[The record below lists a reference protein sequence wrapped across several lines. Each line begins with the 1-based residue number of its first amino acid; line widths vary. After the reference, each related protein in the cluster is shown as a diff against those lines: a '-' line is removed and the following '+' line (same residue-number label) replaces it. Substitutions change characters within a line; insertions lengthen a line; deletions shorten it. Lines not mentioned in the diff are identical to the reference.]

1 MDGWMD
7 GWIGITNGK
16 NAFFGLMDVVR
27 RFVVVF
33 GDCHTLFYFQTFV
46 CLFGIYYL
54 DYSAVRDCNA
64 MTRDEQIFVW
74 IFAPKSQRSKPDII
88 RPSCVSCHELSYWY

>member
-1 MDGWMD
+1 
-7 GWIGITNGK
+7 
-16 NAFFGLMDVVR
+16 MDVVR
-27 RFVVVF
+27 RFVVVVF

-74 IFAPKSQRSKPDII
+74 IFAPKDPNQIPVLYV
-88 RPSCVSCHELSYWY
+88 RPVSAVLNCLIGTKL

>member
-1 MDGWMD
+1 
-7 GWIGITNGK
+7 
-16 NAFFGLMDVVR
+16 MDVVR

-54 DYSAVRDCNA
+54 DESAVRDCNA

-74 IFAPKSQRSKPDII
+74 IFAPKDPNQILYV
-88 RPSCVSCHELSYWY
+88 RPVSAVMNCLIGTKLELPSYR

>member
-1 MDGWMD
+1 
-7 GWIGITNGK
+7 
-16 NAFFGLMDVVR
+16 MDVVR

-46 CLFGIYYL
+46 SFWNLLPYL

-74 IFAPKSQRSKPDII
+74 IFAPKDPNQILYVR
-88 RPSCVSCHELSYWY
+88 RPVSAVMNCLIGTKL